1 MRYVL
6 GVFLRY
12 ALFLFVLPMFLL
24 RLYAYFAGMAGSEA
38 WARMVWKPLPLWL
51 LGVPVLCAAIHV
63 WRLRSRG
70 IDLSRQDFKPV
81 QAMEATVPTA
91 QKPLFDRLRERME
104 LEYGWSL
111 RESDEQSG
119 LLHFSKGVGL
129 FGWGERMELSLS
141 PEGEG
146 QTRVRA
152 VSRPR
157 FRFTPLDGGNGIL
170 NLQQL
175 RQALE
180 L

>member
-1 MRYVL
+1 VAAPPNGAGFQRIKIKKLSHARYVL

-91 QKPLFDRLRERME
+91 QKPLFDRLREHDRQPGAAGI
-104 LEYGWSL
+104 YG
-111 RESDEQSG
+111 
-119 LLHFSKGVGL
+119 
-129 FGWGERMELSLS
+129 
-141 PEGEG
+141 
-146 QTRVRA
+146 A
-152 VSRPR
+152 
-157 FRFTPLDGGNGIL
+157 DGG
-170 NLQQL
+170 
-175 RQALE
+175 A
-180 L
+180 